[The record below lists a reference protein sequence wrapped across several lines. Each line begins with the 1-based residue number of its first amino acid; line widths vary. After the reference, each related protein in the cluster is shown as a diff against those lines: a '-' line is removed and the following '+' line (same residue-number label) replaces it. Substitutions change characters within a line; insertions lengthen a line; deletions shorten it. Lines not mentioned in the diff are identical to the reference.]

1 MAYKRSTIH
10 HNRHIDYSLSQK
22 PTNKKHPDV
31 SKKLSNFFQKHQD
44 VLYKNSRSFFKTET
58 ELPALYDD

>member
-1 MAYKRSTIH
+1 MET
-10 HNRHIDYSLSQK
+10 DSQAQK
-22 PTNKKHPDV
+22 NILMFL
-31 SKKLSNFFQKHQD
+31 KKLSNFFQKHQD